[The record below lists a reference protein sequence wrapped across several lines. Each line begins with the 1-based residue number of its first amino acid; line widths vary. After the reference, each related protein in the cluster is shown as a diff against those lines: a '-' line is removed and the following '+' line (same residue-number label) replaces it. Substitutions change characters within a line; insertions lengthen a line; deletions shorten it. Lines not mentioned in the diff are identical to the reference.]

1 MSKEARLM
9 FVVTYLLVGIGT
21 VMIYSASGVMAHDW
35 HGNEYFFLIRQI
47 LYVTLGTIGFFIAS
61 SLPMEFYKKNARAFM
76 LMAIMLLM
84 TVYMPVIGHSAGG
97 ARRWIHLGGFQFQ
110 PVEFAKLACC
120 IYLADYLGR
129 KIAWV
134 QKGDVKVF
142 FPPLILIG
150 LTCGLT
156 ILEPDLGSVAFM
168 VMTTCIIFFLAGLQ
182 LRYVFGA
189 LAVLM
194 PALYFLII
202 RVPYRLSR
210 LEAYLNPWEDPLG
223 SGFQIIQSF
232 LAFAS
237 GGIHGVGLGQ
247 STQKLFYLPSS
258 HNDFILAVIG
268 EELGLIGILC
278 VLALYLVFFFCCI
291 RMARKADQPPDRPA
305 DGVSYDGR
313 DGAGADEGFAAA
325 FYQLRRKFDRGE
337 SYRRR
342 DPHVRGSPQDTPF
355 LTWTAS
361 TLRAGKIKRR
371 ILASGCVW
379 RSMRVPREGMCFP
392 RSLLAKAFAGAI
404 LTPGSNS

>member
-1 MSKEARLM
+1 MSKEARLL
-9 FVVTYLLVGIGT
+9 FVVTYVLVAIGI
-21 VMIYSASGVMAHDW
+21 VMIYSASGVLAHDW
-35 HGNEYFFLIRQI
+35 HGNEAFFLIRQVF
-47 LYVTLGTIGFFIAS
+47 YVLLGTIGFFIAA
-61 SLPMEFYKKNARAFM
+61 SLPLNFYKQYARAFM

-84 TVYMPVIGHSAGG
+84 SVYLPVIGHSAGG
-97 ARRWIHLGGFQFQ
+97 ARRWLHFGPLQFQ

-134 QKGDVKVF
+134 QKGDVTVF
-142 FPPLILIG
+142 FPPLIMIG
-150 LTCGLT
+150 LVCGLT

-182 LRYVFGA
+182 LRYVLGA
-189 LAVLM
+189 VAVLL

-237 GGIHGVGLGQ
+237 GGVHGVGLGQ

-268 EELGLIGILC
+268 EELGLIG
-278 VLALYLVFFFCCI
+278 VLLVVALYLVFFLCCV
-291 RMARKADQPPDRPA
+291 RMAQKAEQPFEKLLITSITLLIILQTVFHMMVATGLVPTKGLPLPFI
-305 DGVSYDGR
+305 SYGGSSIVVNLIAVGILMSVD
-313 DGAGADEGFAAA
+313 
-325 FYQLRRKFDRGE
+325 RRK
-337 SYRRR
+337 
-342 DPHVRGSPQDTPF
+342 
-355 LTWTAS
+355 
-361 TLRAGKIKRR
+361 
-371 ILASGCVW
+371 
-379 RSMRVPREGMCFP
+379 P
-392 RSLLAKAFAGAI
+392 RS
-404 LTPGSNS
+404 SS